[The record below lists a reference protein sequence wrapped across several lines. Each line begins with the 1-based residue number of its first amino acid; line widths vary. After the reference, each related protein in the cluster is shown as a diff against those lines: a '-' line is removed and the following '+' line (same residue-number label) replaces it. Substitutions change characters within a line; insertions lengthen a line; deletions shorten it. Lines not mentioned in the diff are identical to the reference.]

1 MKIIE
6 PVAGAIGAEVLSWDA
21 RTMTET
27 DAARI
32 RDLVYRHKLVVLRG
46 QTVSEEE
53 YIQFARVL
61 GTPQIY
67 FQPNYHHPDHPE
79 IFVSTNIPK
88 DGKKIGVSGTGKY
101 WHTDCS
107 FQAEPLSFTT
117 LSPRIFPKTVRQT
130 FYIDMENVYQRLP
143 AHLKSFVD
151 THIAVHEA
159 KWRYKVRPEDVD
171 KSITELLNEFEKS
184 APPVSHPAVIVHP
197 VTGQR
202 ILYINEGFTT
212 RFEGMGIEECRPIL
226 QELFAFI
233 ERPEHVYRHVY
244 EDGDLLIWDNRPLLH
259 KSSGVPNGEKNLNY
273 RIGVYDGLPFYAKS
287 APEVSHHAIA
297 TSV

>member
-1 MKIIE
+1 MKIVE
-6 PVAGAIGAEVLSWDA
+6 PAAGVIGAEILCWDVK
-21 RTMTET
+21 TMTAA

-107 FQAEPLSFTT
+107 FQEEPLSFTT
-117 LSPRIFPKTVRQT
+117 LSPRIFPKSVRQT
-130 FYIDMENVYQRLP
+130 FYIDMEQVYNRLP
-143 AHLKSFVD
+143 AHLKEFVD

-197 VTGQR
+197 VTGRR

-212 RFEGMGIEECRPIL
+212 RFEGMGLEECRPIL

-233 ERPEHVYRHVY
+233 ERPEHVYRHTY

-273 RIGVYDGLPFYAKS
+273 RIGVYDGLPFYAKP
-287 APEVSHHAIA
+287 APEVVAHEVA

>member
-6 PVAGAIGAEVLSWDA
+6 PVNGSIGAEIRDYDA
-21 RTMTET
+21 RRMTAD

-46 QTVSEEE
+46 QSVTETE
-53 YIQFARVL
+53 YIQWARTL
-61 GTPQIY
+61 GRPQIY
-67 FQPNYHHPDHPE
+67 FQQNYHHPDHPE
-79 IFVSTNIPK
+79 IFVSTNILK

-107 FQAEPLSFTT
+107 FQPEPLSFTT
-117 LSPRIFPKTVRQT
+117 LSPRIFPKSVRQT
-130 FYIDMENVYQRLP
+130 YYIDMEMVYQKLP
-143 AHLKSFVD
+143 AHLRQFVD
-151 THIAVHEA
+151 SHNAVHEA

-184 APPVSHPAVIVHP
+184 APPVVHPAVIVHP
-197 VTGQR
+197 VTGNR

-212 RFEGMGIEECRPIL
+212 RFEGMSLEDSRPIL

-233 ERPEHVYRHVY
+233 ERPEHIYAHIY
-244 EDGDLLIWDNRPLLH
+244 EDGDLIVWDNRPLVH

-273 RIGVYDGLPFYAKS
+273 RIGVYDDLPFYVR
-287 APEVSHHAIA
+287 PVEEA
-297 TSV
+297 TRHETLAAV